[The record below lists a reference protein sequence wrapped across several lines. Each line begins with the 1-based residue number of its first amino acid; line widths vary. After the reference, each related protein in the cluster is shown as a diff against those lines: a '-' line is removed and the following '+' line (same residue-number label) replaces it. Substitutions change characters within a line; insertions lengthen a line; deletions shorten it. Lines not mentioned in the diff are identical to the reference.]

1 MNIDSLAESIV
12 LCKEE
17 QDFYEWIKNSGNINI
32 HFGDSIKIKN
42 ELLFAVGG
50 TINGT
55 IYCQK
60 IDNPNPKN
68 IRYNQSLNKI
78 ILHWKTFLY
87 FKNKSR
93 KKVKLK

>member
-1 MNIDSLAESIV
+1 MNIDGLAESIV

-17 QDFYEWIKNSGNINI
+17 QDFYQWIKNSENINI

-42 ELLFAVGG
+42 VLLYAVGG
-50 TINGT
+50 TVNGT

-60 IDNPNPKN
+60 IDDPNPKN
-68 IRYNQSLNKI
+68 IRYNQNSNKI

-87 FKNKSR
+87 YKNQ
-93 KKVKLK
+93 KKQKKKIK